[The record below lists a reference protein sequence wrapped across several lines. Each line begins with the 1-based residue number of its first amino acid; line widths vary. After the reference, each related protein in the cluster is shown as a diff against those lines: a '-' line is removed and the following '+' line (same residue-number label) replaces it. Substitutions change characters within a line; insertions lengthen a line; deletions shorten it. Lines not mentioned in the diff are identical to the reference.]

1 MKFLEHSH
9 FEALNSALNFDAGVY
24 QIVGR
29 LESYSCKLV
38 ASEKRLFKS
47 MNAADGLN
55 PNDLE
60 TLSPPTTG
68 SSFNSRVE
76 SFDGEE
82 LMQYDKIS
90 RKTLFYLIATLNA
103 SFNPDYDFTNCR
115 SEDFVREPSVKNV
128 MDAVDSTFFSSS
140 ARQEYNEMKA
150 QLWSA
155 IDGHISLADCEI
167 YRLNSDS
174 NFDPW
179 DESSIWA
186 YYYFFYSKKFKRIVF
201 FTYRA
206 VRKDDVSQNDYQD
219 MERLDNFN
227 DTGYTSFDIE
237 LM

>member
-38 ASEKRLFKS
+38 ASEKRLFKL
-47 MNAADGLN
+47 MNAADGLS

-60 TLSPPTTG
+60 VLSPPESG
-68 SSFNSRVE
+68 SFNSRFD
-76 SFDGEE
+76 SFTDSEF
-82 LMQYDKIS
+82 QYTPASMIS

-103 SFNPDYDFTNCR
+103 SFNPDYDFSNCR
-115 SEDFVREPSVKNV
+115 AEEFSREPSVKHV

-140 ARQEYNEMKA
+140 ARQEYNEMKS

-155 IDGHISLADCEI
+155 IDSHISLSDCEI
-167 YRLNSDS
+167 YRFNSDS

-179 DESSIWA
+179 DDCSIWA
-186 YYYFFYSKKFKRIVF
+186 YYYFFYSKKLKRIVF

-206 VRKDDVSQNDYQD
+206 VRNDDHANQPDD
-219 MERLDNFN
+219 MFN

-237 LM
+237 II